1 MRVQVA
7 SSIPCKHSVRVVDC
21 HSVLGSVVVWMVRLE
36 NNLPHYIL
44 GELLQLSVVLGGL
57 LDFNRSWAKFPDR
70 SHLAVSSPLTVNYK
84 N

>member
-7 SSIPCKHSVRVVDC
+7 SIIPCKHSVRVVDC

-36 NNLPHYIL
+36 NNLPHYTVHYIL
-44 GELLQLSVVLGGL
+44 GELLQLSVVLGGFSDL
-57 LDFNRSWAKFPDR
+57 NRSETDR
-70 SHLAVSSPLTVNYK
+70 SHLPVSK